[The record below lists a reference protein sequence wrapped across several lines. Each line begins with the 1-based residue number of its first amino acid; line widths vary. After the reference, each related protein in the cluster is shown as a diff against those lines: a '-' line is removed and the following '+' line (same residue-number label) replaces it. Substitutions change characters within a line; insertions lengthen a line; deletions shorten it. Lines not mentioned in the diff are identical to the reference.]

1 MVTFSYPARISPEV
15 KGRGYVVAFDDL
27 PEALT
32 GGRNL
37 AEARLEAADCLGGA
51 LAFRMIDKR
60 SIPRPSKVR
69 KGQEQVQVPLSLAPK
84 LALYIAMQEKGV
96 RNSDLARHMKCRETS
111 IRRMLDPKHASRP
124 EKLQAALQALG
135 KRIFVRMDDAA

>member
-1 MVTFSYPARISPEV
+1 MVTFSYPAKFTPES
-15 KGRGYVVAFDDL
+15 KGKGYVVAFDDL

-37 AEARLEAADCLGGA
+37 VEARREASDCLGSA

-60 SIPRPSKVR
+60 PIPQPSRAR
-69 KGQEQVQVPLSLAPK
+69 KGQEYVQVPLSLAPK
-84 LALYIAMQEKGV
+84 LALYVAMQEQGV
-96 RNSDLARHMKCRETS
+96 GNSELARQLKCRETV

-135 KRIFVRMDDAA
+135 KRILVRMDDAA